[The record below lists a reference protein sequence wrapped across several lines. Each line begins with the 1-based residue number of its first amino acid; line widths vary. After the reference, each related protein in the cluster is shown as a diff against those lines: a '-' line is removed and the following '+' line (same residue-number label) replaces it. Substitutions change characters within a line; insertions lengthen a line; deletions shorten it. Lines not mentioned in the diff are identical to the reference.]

1 MGSASPINRRR
12 FLAAGAAAA
21 GSALLAGCGPK
32 PLTRPRSLPGVDVG
46 GKGSLKEHA
55 ANARLLF
62 GFAVDTRQL
71 RENRRYRE
79 VVEQQASIIVAENAM
94 KWHALRPAIDR
105 YDFDDADDLLT
116 FAEKNHIKLRGHN
129 LCWHQS
135 LPDWFNTGANTG
147 NAHRLLVDHIR
158 TVAGRYAGRMHSWDV
173 VNEAI
178 NTRDGR
184 ADGLRNS
191 PWLRLVGTDYVEIAF
206 RTAREADPAA
216 LLTYNE
222 YGLEP
227 ESAEGAEKR
236 AATLQML
243 RRLKQRNVPID
254 AIGIQSHLQA
264 ASRSGY
270 GPELLKFMAS
280 CREMG
285 LEIFLSEMDVSDRDL
300 PANADMRDAAVAG
313 VYGAY
318 LKSALTERKVTAVL
332 TWGVDDAGTSLNAEK
347 PRPDRQTQRPLLFD
361 SRFQAKPAFAAVRD
375 AIDGRLRP
383 GTAVGRAGAS
393 LPAYL
398 PRL

>member
-1 MGSASPINRRR
+1 MGSASGISRRQ
-12 FLAAGAAAA
+12 FLAAGAAMA
-21 GSALLAGCGPK
+21 SATVLSGCGAK
-32 PLTRPRSLPGVDVG
+32 PPARSHSLPGVDLG

-71 RENRRYRE
+71 RENLRYRE
-79 VVEQQASIIVAENAM
+79 IVEQQASIIVAENAM
-94 KWHALRPAIDR
+94 KWRALRPAIDR
-105 YDFDDADDLLT
+105 YDFDDADGLLT

-135 LPDWFNTGANTG
+135 LPEWFNASANTG

-191 PWLRLVGTDYVEIAF
+191 PWLRLVGTDYIETAF

-216 LLTYNE
+216 LLTFNE
-222 YGLEP
+222 YGLEA
-227 ESAEGAEKR
+227 ETAEGAGKR
-236 AATLQML
+236 AATLLML

-264 ASRSGY
+264 GSRSGY

-285 LEIFLSEMDVSDRDL
+285 LEIFLSEMDVSDREL
-300 PANADMRDAAVAG
+300 PANVDTRDAAVAG

-318 LKSALTERKVTAVL
+318 LKATLQERQVTAVL
-332 TWGVDDAGTSLNAEK
+332 TWGVDDGGTSLNAEK
-347 PRPDRQTQRPLLFD
+347 PRPDRQPQRPLLFD
-361 SRFQAKPAFAAVRD
+361 SRYQAKPAFAAVR
-375 AIDGRLRP
+375 AAFDGRLRP
-383 GTAVGRAGAS
+383 VAAAGA
-393 LPAYL
+393 LL
-398 PRL
+398 RL

>member
-1 MGSASPINRRR
+1 MV
-12 FLAAGAAAA
+12 GAVVL
-21 GSALLAGCGPK
+21 SGCGPRRVGGS
-32 PLTRPRSLPGVDVG
+32 PALAGVDVG
-46 GKGSLKEHA
+46 GKASLKEHA

-94 KWHALRPAIDR
+94 KWRALRPAVDR
-105 YDFDDADDLLT
+105 YDFEDADGLLT
-116 FAEKNHIKLRGHN
+116 FAEKNRIKLRGHN
-129 LCWHQS
+129 LCWHES
-135 LPDWFNTGANTG
+135 LPVWFDAVANRG

-184 ADGLRNS
+184 GDGLRNS
-191 PWLRLVGTDYVEIAF
+191 PWLRLVGTDYIEIAF

-222 YGLEP
+222 FGLEP
-227 ESAEGAEKR
+227 ETVEGAGKR

-254 AIGIQSHLQA
+254 AVGIQSHLEA
-264 ASRSGY
+264 GSRSGY
-270 GPELLKFMAS
+270 GPELTKFMAA

-285 LEIFLSEMDVSDRDL
+285 LEIFLSEMDVSDRNL
-300 PANADMRDAAVAG
+300 PVNTDSRDAVVAES
-313 VYGAY
+313 YRSY
-318 LKSALTERKVTAVL
+318 LEMTLQERRVTAVL
-332 TWGVDDAGTSLNAEK
+332 TWGVDDGGTWLTAGE
-347 PRPDRQTQRPLLFD
+347 PRRDQSAQRPLLFD
-361 SRFQAKPAFAAVRD
+361 SSFQAKPAFAAVRE
-375 AIDGRLRP
+375 AFVGRMRP
-383 GTAVGRAGAS
+383 GSGAS
-393 LPAYL
+393 AARVPAYL